1 MMSEFIQILID
12 PDMPFIRFALMAT
25 LLASIS
31 FGIMGTYVVSRRISY
46 LAGAIAHSAMGGI
59 GCAVY
64 LQKVHNLTWATP
76 TLGAVVAA
84 LGSAL
89 IIGWVTLKAGERE
102 DTVTGAIWAVGMATG
117 LIFMAKTPGYVDA
130 MGYLFGNILLT
141 GPADLIIALCLDILV
156 MLLVSMCYSRFQAV
170 CFDEE
175 FARVRGIKTNL
186 YYMLL
191 LSLTALTVVLLI
203 RVVGIVLVIALL
215 TLPAAI
221 AGRLTRS
228 LWQMMIAASA
238 LCAFFCCAGLITGYI
253 FDLPAG
259 PCIIIMAGITYLALF
274 RK

>member
-1 MMSEFIQILID
+1 MNEFIQALID
-12 PDMPFIRFALMAT
+12 PDLPFIRFALLAT
-25 LLASIS
+25 LLASLA
-31 FGIMGTYVVSRRISY
+31 FGVMGTYVVSRRISY

-59 GCAVY
+59 GCAIY
-64 LQKVHNLTWATP
+64 LQKVHGLAWATP
-76 TLGAVVAA
+76 MLGAIVSAM
-84 LGSAL
+84 LSAL

-102 DTVTGAIWAVGMATG
+102 DTVTGAIWAIGMATG
-117 LIFMAKTPGYVDA
+117 LLFMAKTPGYVDA

-141 GPADLIIALCLDILV
+141 GPADLIIALCLDIFVMTLV
-156 MLLVSMCYSRFQAV
+156 ALFYSRFQAV

-215 TLPAAI
+215 TLPSAI
-221 AGRLTRS
+221 AGRLTKS
-228 LWQMMIAASA
+228 LWQMMIVASA
-238 LCAFFCCAGLITGYI
+238 LCAVFCSIGLAIGYI
-253 FDLPAG
+253 ADLPAG
-259 PCIIIMAGITYLALF
+259 PCIIITAGITYLALF